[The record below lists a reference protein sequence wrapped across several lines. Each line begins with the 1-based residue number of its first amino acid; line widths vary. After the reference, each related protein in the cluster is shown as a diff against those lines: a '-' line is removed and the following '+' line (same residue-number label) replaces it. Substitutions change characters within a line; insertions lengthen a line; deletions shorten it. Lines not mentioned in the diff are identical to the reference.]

1 MSNIQIL
8 KRLYKDYTKKF
19 LNKIFLAVFF
29 SILVAIST
37 SATAW
42 LLDPAIE
49 KIFLNKDQTLIFVI
63 PILII
68 IAFSTKGISL
78 YIAKTLMIKV
88 AEEVKKKLQ
97 INMLSSF
104 IKADTEYIENR
115 HSGKYISNINFDV
128 NQITGMLST
137 SFLNFFKDGL
147 TLVGLLVVMFIQ
159 NWILSLIAL
168 IMIPLASITA
178 KRLGKRMAKVATEAQ
193 ERSGDLNKYL
203 IDLFKNHKI
212 IKIFQ
217 RENFEYERSEKFV
230 NKLKEKSIK
239 IATILIRATPI
250 MEVLTGTMIAI
261 LIYYSGKMII
271 SGQLSINNFFS
282 FLAAMMLAYQPVK
295 SLATINIGVGQG
307 LSAAKRILPIIDIQN
322 KINKNEN
329 EKNLNLINGTI
340 TFNNVNFNYL
350 SNEDNEVLK
359 NINFEI
365 SGGKMTALVGHS
377 GSGKST
383 LLNLIPR
390 IYDST
395 SGDIFIDGQSIKK
408 VNLDSLR
415 KQISIVDQNTT
426 LFDDTVYNNIKY
438 AKPDTSEEEI
448 YKAAEL
454 SMCLDF
460 INNLEKKFETI
471 IGENGVKLS
480 GGEKQRLSI
489 ARAFLKNSK
498 IILLDEATSSLDS
511 DTEDKIQKALNIL
524 TSNKTTVVIAHRLS
538 TILNSDKIYVMDK
551 GAVVDSG
558 KHEEL
563 LKDSEIYKNF
573 YNRQIK
579 NS

>member
-1 MSNIQIL
+1 MSNIDIL
-8 KRLYKDYTKKF
+8 KRLYKNYTKF
-19 LNKIFLAVFF
+19 YLNKILLAVIF
-29 SILVAIST
+29 SILVAAST

-49 KIFLNKDQTLIFVI
+49 KIFLKKDQTLIFII

-78 YIAKTLMIKV
+78 YLAKVLMINV

-97 INMLSSF
+97 LNMLSSF
-104 IKADTEYIENR
+104 IKADTEYIDNR
-115 HSGKYISNINFDV
+115 HSGKYISNLNFDV

-147 TLVGLLVVMFIQ
+147 TLIGLLIVMFTQ
-159 NWILSLIAL
+159 NWKLSLIAL

-178 KRLGKRMAKVATEAQ
+178 KKLGKRMGKVATEAQ

-217 RENFEYERSEKFV
+217 RENFENERSNKFV
-230 NKLKEKSIK
+230 EELKKKSVK
-239 IATILIRATPI
+239 IATVLIRATPV
-250 MEVLTGTMIAI
+250 MEVLTGTMIGV
-261 LIYYSGKMII
+261 LIFYSGKLIM
-271 SGQLSINNFFS
+271 SDQLSINNFFS

-295 SLATINIGVGQG
+295 SLATINVGVGQG
-307 LSAAKRILPIIDIQN
+307 LSAAKRILPIIDI
-322 KINKNEN
+322 KNEIQSN
-329 EKNLNLINGTI
+329 SESKDLDLVNGTI
-340 TFNNVNFNYL
+340 DFKNIKFNY
-350 SNEDNEVLK
+350 SGDKNKIVLN
-359 NINFEI
+359 NINL
-365 SGGKMTALVGHS
+365 SVNGGKTTALVGHS

-390 IYDST
+390 IYDPK
-395 SGDIFIDGQSIKK
+395 SGEISIDNQNIKN
-408 VNLDSLR
+408 VNLSSLR
-415 KQISIVDQNTT
+415 KQISIVDQNIT

-438 AKPDTSEEEI
+438 ASPEASDDEI
-448 YKAAEL
+448 YESAKL
-454 SMCLDF
+454 SMCSEF
-460 INNLEKKFETI
+460 IDKLENKFETI

-489 ARAFLKNSK
+489 ARAFLKNSP

-511 DTEDKIQKALNIL
+511 ETEEKIQKALEAL
-524 TSNKTTVVIAHRLS
+524 TLNKTTVVIAHRLS
-538 TILNSDKIYVMDK
+538 TILNADNIYVMDK
-551 GAVVDSG
+551 GCVVDSG
-558 KHEEL
+558 KHENL
-563 LKDSEIYKNF
+563 IKDSEIYKNY

-579 NS
+579 DN